1 MRNNA
6 KNVTIEV
13 LVRGKP
19 VREYKH
25 TDGYTYIEGRK
36 GTEFELRIHNK
47 TFTKIL
53 AVPSVDGLSVMDGK
67 PASSDSSGY
76 IVGAYRRVTIP
87 GWRLDDS
94 EVAKFAFED
103 EKRSYAEATG
113 EGGNQGVISVMVFE
127 EKIKVSSNTVTIV
140 NQHPWGY
147 WPAEWPG
154 RYTWQIGG
162 SKHSW
167 DVGGPVYGST
177 TGSPPMGG
185 GTSTSCGTSLG
196 NISAQNN
203 NMSFTSN
210 ETKSFKADKGLD
222 RGINVNHVSDS
233 YFLAEA
239 KEKEEKLGVGFGDA
253 EGHQINRVEF
263 ERGQNYGLI
272 SLYYDTRKGLEK
284 RGIQVVNIPES
295 SRPNPFPGN
304 DEGCVPPANWNR

>member
-1 MRNNA
+1 MRHNA
-6 KNVTIEV
+6 KNVTLEV

-67 PASSDSSGY
+67 PASSDSNGY
-76 IVGAYRRVTIP
+76 IVNSYSRVTIP

-103 EKRSYAEATG
+103 EKKSYAESTG

-127 EKIKVSSNTVTIV
+127 EKIKVSTNTVTIV
-140 NQHPWGY
+140 NTHPWDY
-147 WPAEWPG
+147 WHEWPG

-162 SKHSW
+162 TKHSW
-167 DVGGPVYGST
+167 DVGGPVYGSQT
-177 TGSPPMGG
+177 ISSSEPQGHAGVT
-185 GTSTSCGTSLG
+185 CGTSLG
-196 NISAQNN
+196 DSSNAT
-203 NMSFTSN
+203 MSHTGG
-210 ETKSFKADKGLD
+210 ETKSFKPRNRRLD
-222 RGINVNHVSDS
+222 RRINVNSVNL
-233 YFLAEA
+233 LAEA
-239 KEKEEKLGVGFGDA
+239 KEEEKLGVGFGDA